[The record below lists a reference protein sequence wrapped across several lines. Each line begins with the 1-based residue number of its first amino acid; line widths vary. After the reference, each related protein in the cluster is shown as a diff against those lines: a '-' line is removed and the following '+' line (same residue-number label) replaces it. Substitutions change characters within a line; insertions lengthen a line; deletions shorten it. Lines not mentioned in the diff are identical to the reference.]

1 MNDLEAVALECA
13 FGVAEQVVAHPNLK
27 QVTQDEQSVRLDA
40 LHEVTPSLEGRVF
53 AALQVHI
60 RDESDVRPSTP
71 VHLAGMN
78 GL

>member
-27 QVTQDEQSVRLDA
+27 QVTQDEQSVHMDA
-40 LHEVTPSLEGRVF
+40 LHVVTPSLVGGVF
-53 AALQVHI
+53 TALQVHI
-60 RDESDVRPSTP
+60 RDERDMRPSTP
-71 VHLAGMN
+71 VYLAGMN